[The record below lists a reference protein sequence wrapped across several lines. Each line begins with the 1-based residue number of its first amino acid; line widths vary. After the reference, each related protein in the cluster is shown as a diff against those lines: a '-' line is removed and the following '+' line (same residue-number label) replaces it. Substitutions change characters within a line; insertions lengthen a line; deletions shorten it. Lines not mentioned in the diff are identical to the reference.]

1 MFQFQ
6 INHKDL
12 EFGQMMRCL
21 GPSTTG
27 LFLTGDHLKRGEE
40 RLRMRDLRIDGVF

>member
-27 LFLTGDHLKRGEE
+27 LFLTGHYLKKECLTAIE
-40 RLRMRDLRIDGVF
+40 DQRLED